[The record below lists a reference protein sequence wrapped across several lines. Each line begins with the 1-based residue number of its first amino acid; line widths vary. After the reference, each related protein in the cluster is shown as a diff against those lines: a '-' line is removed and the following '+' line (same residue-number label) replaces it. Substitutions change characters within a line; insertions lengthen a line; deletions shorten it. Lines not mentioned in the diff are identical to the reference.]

1 MFRQPVD
8 PVALGIFPFYNQ
20 VITQPMDLGTV
31 RNKIEKGLYEDKSSC
46 LKDVNQVWLNAKKF
60 NPVTHVVHQSADSL
74 QKQMLIML
82 QNLVKSGGA
91 TSRKSLPPVTPV
103 PPPMRHVGIREAKK
117 RPLGLPGE
125 YDDIKP
131 QHLEQKV
138 SIELRRQ

>member
-1 MFRQPVD
+1 MD

-20 VITQPMDLGTV
+20 IITHPMDLGTV
-31 RNKIEKGLYEDKSSC
+31 KSKIEKETYTDKTSC
-46 LKDVNQVWLNAKKF
+46 LQDINQVWLNAKKF
-60 NPVTHVVHQSADSL
+60 NPNTHVVHQAADFL
-74 QKQMLIML
+74 QKQMFVML

-91 TSRKSLPPVTPV
+91 TGRKSLPSTVPV

-117 RPLGLPGE
+117 RPIGLPGE

-138 SIELRRQ
+138 ICLFKFFNT